1 MKKSGKSKNEE
12 EEVLEICR
20 YIKKI
25 LEAMKMY
32 TIFIHDSLKMF
43 KRFPILIQVSL
54 VFKWLLISLTAASSF
69 LIFLCP
75 SELGGGRLRR
85 STW

>member
-1 MKKSGKSKNEE
+1 MKKSGKSKSEE

-25 LEAMKMY
+25 SEAKKMY

-43 KRFPILIQVSL
+43 KRFPILLSN
-54 VFKWLLISLTAASSF
+54 SSF
-69 LIFLCP
+69 FSLQMVNL
-75 SELGGGRLRR
+75 SLRR

>member
-20 YIKKI
+20 NIKKI
-25 LEAMKMY
+25 SEA
-32 TIFIHDSLKMF
+32 IFIHDSLKMF

-54 VFKWLLISLTAASSF
+54 VLKWLLISLTAASSF